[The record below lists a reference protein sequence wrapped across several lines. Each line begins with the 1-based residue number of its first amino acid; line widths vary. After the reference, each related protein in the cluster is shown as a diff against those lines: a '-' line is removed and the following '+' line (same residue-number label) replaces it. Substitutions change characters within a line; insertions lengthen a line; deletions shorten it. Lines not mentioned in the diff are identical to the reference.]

1 MRMHKLIAVAPKR
14 PAARRQLTKTLC
26 ALIALSGPV
35 GVLAGEV
42 TGQVSRIVVTPAN
55 PALQF
60 PGGVAFVYVN
70 GTITARPA
78 CNTLSSFAINLNAV
92 GGKQAL
98 AALQLAQA
106 TGDIVR
112 VVGTGSCTLWD
123 QQREDL
129 LIVDVN

>member
-1 MRMHKLIAVAPKR
+1 MLRIVQPGLSAL
-14 PAARRQLTKTLC
+14 LT
-26 ALIALSGPV
+26 LSGAT
-35 GVLAGEV
+35 GALAGEV
-42 TGQVSRIVVTPAN
+42 TGQVTRIVLTPAN

-60 PGGVAFVYVN
+60 PGGVAFVHLS
-70 GTITARPA
+70 GTISGRPA
-78 CNTLSSFAINLNAV
+78 CNTLSAFAINLNAV

-106 TGDIVR
+106 LGDTVR
-112 VVGTGSCTLWD
+112 VVGTGTCTLWD